1 MSERTKISSH
11 FLTGENNETIIMITL
26 SLSFLVSNVFAG
38 CMKSEIKQLD
48 AKLSTTEITE
58 AKKAEVKKLR
68 DIVVANEHN
77 NSELAFESYEKA
89 LSLLN

>member
-1 MSERTKISSH
+1 MKKII
-11 FLTGENNETIIMITL
+11 LITL

-48 AKLSTTEITE
+48 AKLSNTELSET
-58 AKKAEVKKLR
+58 KKVEVKKLR
-68 DIVVANEHN
+68 DLVVANEHK

-89 LSLLN
+89 LNLLN

>member
-1 MSERTKISSH
+1 MKKIV
-11 FLTGENNETIIMITL
+11 FIAL
-26 SLSFLVSNVFAG
+26 SFGFLVSNVFAG

-48 AKLSTTEITE
+48 AKLTATNISDD
-58 AKKAEVKKLR
+58 KKAEVKKLR
-68 DIVVANEHN
+68 DIVVANEHK

>member
-1 MSERTKISSH
+1 MKKI
-11 FLTGENNETIIMITL
+11 IITAL
-26 SLSFLVSNVFAG
+26 SLAFIASSAFAG

-48 AKLSTTEITE
+48 AKLSNTELTGS
-58 AKKAEVKKLR
+58 AKAEVKKLR
-68 DIVVANEHN
+68 DLVVANEHK

>member
-1 MSERTKISSH
+1 MKKLILITVSLT
-11 FLTGENNETIIMITL
+11 FLI
-26 SLSFLVSNVFAG
+26 SNVFAG

-48 AKLSTTEITE
+48 AKLNDTELSAST
-58 AKKAEVKKLR
+58 KAEVKKLR

-89 LSLLN
+89 ISLLN

>member
-1 MSERTKISSH
+1 MKK
-11 FLTGENNETIIMITL
+11 IIMITL
-26 SLSFLVSNVFAG
+26 GLSFLVSNVFAG

-48 AKLSTTEITE
+48 AKLSNTEIT
-58 AKKAEVKKLR
+58 ASKKAEVKKLR
-68 DIVVANEHN
+68 DIVVANEHK

>member
-1 MSERTKISSH
+1 MKKI
-11 FLTGENNETIIMITL
+11 IIITL
-26 SLSFLVSNVFAG
+26 SLAFLVSNLFAG

-48 AKLSTTEITE
+48 AKLSSTEITD

-68 DIVVANEHN
+68 DIVVANEHK

>member
-1 MSERTKISSH
+1 MQKI
-11 FLTGENNETIIMITL
+11 IITSL
-26 SLSFLVSNVFAG
+26 SLLFIASNVYAG

-48 AKLSTTEITE
+48 AKLSTTELDD

-68 DIVVANEHN
+68 DIVVANEHK

-89 LSLLN
+89 ISMLN

>member
-1 MSERTKISSH
+1 MKK
-11 FLTGENNETIIMITL
+11 IIMITL
-26 SLSFLVSNVFAG
+26 GLSFLVSNVFAG

-48 AKLSTTEITE
+48 AKLSTSEITDS
-58 AKKAEVKKLR
+58 KKAEVKKLS
-68 DIVVANEHN
+68 DLVVANEHK

>member
-1 MSERTKISSH
+1 MKK
-11 FLTGENNETIIMITL
+11 IIMITL

-58 AKKAEVKKLR
+58 SKKAEVKKKQ
-68 DIVVANEHN
+68 V
-77 NSELAFESYEKA
+77 
-89 LSLLN
+89 

>member
-1 MSERTKISSH
+1 MKKI
-11 FLTGENNETIIMITL
+11 IIITL
-26 SLSFLVSNVFAG
+26 SLYFIVSNIFAG

-48 AKLSTTEITE
+48 AKLSTTDLSD

-68 DIVVANEHN
+68 DIVVANEHK

-89 LSLLN
+89 VSLLN